1 MIWLVMLIAIPG
13 ISAWF
18 YYHDRI
24 DLEGGWIAFGVLG
37 TMVLVWVFAI
47 SHYELLISETWS
59 YLCSH

>member
-24 DLEGGWIAFGVLG
+24 DLEGGWIAFGVL
-37 TMVLVWVFAI
+37 VWVFAI
-47 SHYELLISETWS
+47 SHYELPISET
-59 YLCSH
+59 